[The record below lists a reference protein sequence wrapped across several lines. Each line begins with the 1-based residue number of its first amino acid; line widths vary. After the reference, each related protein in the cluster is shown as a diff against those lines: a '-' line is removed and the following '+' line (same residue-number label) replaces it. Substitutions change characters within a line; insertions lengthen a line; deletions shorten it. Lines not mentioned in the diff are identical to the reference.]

1 MNLIARFI
9 EGFVTRL
16 LSENVELKVTTA
28 ECIRWFFHSILSKCK
43 EIIKFLICFVILE
56 SNNIW
61 SEISKLAILFF
72 ISMEKLLDRIILL
85 FEESRIIS
93 YYLNFNTLYSVSVP
107 LCHPENSNIS
117 NLLKT
122 VNHKGI
128 FPILE
133 IDGSL
138 RIGVEKSYFNS
149 TDRTFTCKSYS
160 LWNSI

>member
-1 MNLIARFI
+1 
-9 EGFVTRL
+9 
-16 LSENVELKVTTA
+16 
-28 ECIRWFFHSILSKCK
+28 
-43 EIIKFLICFVILE
+43 
-56 SNNIW
+56 
-61 SEISKLAILFF
+61 
-72 ISMEKLLDRIILL
+72 MEKLLDRIILL

>member
-1 MNLIARFI
+1 M
-9 EGFVTRL
+9 TRL

-61 SEISKLAILFF
+61 SEISKLAVFLFF
-72 ISMEKLLDRIILL
+72 VIDGKTVGSNNITFRRISNYFLL
-85 FEESRIIS
+85 SGT
-93 YYLNFNTLYSVSVP
+93 NFNTLYSVSVA

-122 VNHKGI
+122 VNHKGT

-160 LWNSI
+160 PHCGIRL